1 MQLGNQNL
9 TTGDI
14 RRYQIDYTPF
24 LQPGEVLSTF
34 TLAIAAQLPP
44 ATSTVN
50 SAGNSHFDVTE
61 TQLFLYVTGGVVNES
76 FTVDVAVT
84 TSYSQTIHDTIA
96 FNVVAA

>member
-44 ATSTVN
+44 ATHQKTMPPP
-50 SAGNSHFDVTE
+50 GL
-61 TQLFLYVTGGVVNES
+61 QRGV
-76 FTVDVAVT
+76 
-84 TSYSQTIHDTIA
+84 
-96 FNVVAA
+96 